1 MHRAAR
7 ETRVALNLR
16 TSHLMSNLPN
26 VLENLGHAKQAG
38 LDATTWTA
46 NAAKDAAHWIANT
59 ASNAGRTI
67 ARVFNP
73 SHW

>member
-1 MHRAAR
+1 M
-7 ETRVALNLR
+7 
-16 TSHLMSNLPN
+16 
-26 VLENLGHAKQAG
+26 
-38 LDATTWTA
+38 DATTWTA
-46 NAAKDAAHWIANT
+46 NAAKDAASWVANT